1 MGRQGRS
8 AATFTLAE
16 VLVLVAVLA
25 ILAAVIVPGWCEA
38 GPDGRLAEL
47 ICTLQTVR
55 AQLAVYQQQHHERYP
70 TLPGFVEQMTL
81 YTDVDGVSSRAPSS
95 RFNLGPYLTAIPNN
109 PFTGTNTVDRG
120 EVGSQAAWH
129 YDPQTGRFR
138 VNDSPDHAG
147 Y

>member
-1 MGRQGRS
+1 MGRQQCS
-8 AATFTLAE
+8 AAGFALAE

-47 ICTLQTVR
+47 LSTLQTVR
-55 AQLAVYQQQHHERYP
+55 AQLGLYQQQHHGRYP
-70 TLPGFVEQMTL
+70 TLPGLVEQMTL

-109 PFTGTNTVDRG
+109 PFTGTNTVVSG
-120 EVGSQAAWH
+120 EVGLQAAWY
-129 YDPQTGRFR
+129 YDPQAGRFR
-138 VNDSPDHAG
+138 ANDSPDHAG